1 MEENA
6 SDSAPDTTGNQQF
19 TVGKKPTVK
28 SKKPTRKTK
37 NNFSVGK
44 TTGKFRQN

>member
-1 MEENA
+1 MP
-6 SDSAPDTTGNQQF
+6 SQGGITTGNQQF
-19 TVGKKPTVK
+19 TVGKKPTEK